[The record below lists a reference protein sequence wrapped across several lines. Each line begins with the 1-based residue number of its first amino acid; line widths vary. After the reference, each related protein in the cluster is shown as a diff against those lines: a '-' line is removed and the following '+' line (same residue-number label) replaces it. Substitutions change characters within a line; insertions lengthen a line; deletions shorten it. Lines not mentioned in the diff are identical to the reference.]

1 MTVDISSAGERAQ
14 REREMEI
21 FGFFFFFPIC
31 EFNPRIFNI
40 YTDSGQSLALSR
52 HDHEVA
58 SIFNWVPKAQAV
70 EGQDFYKNFFV
81 PTGFALATGKQEVL
95 VFKALINSALLNFTE
110 EAKF

>member
-21 FGFFFFFPIC
+21 FGFFFFPIC

-40 YTDSGQSLALSR
+40 YTDSGQSLALPR